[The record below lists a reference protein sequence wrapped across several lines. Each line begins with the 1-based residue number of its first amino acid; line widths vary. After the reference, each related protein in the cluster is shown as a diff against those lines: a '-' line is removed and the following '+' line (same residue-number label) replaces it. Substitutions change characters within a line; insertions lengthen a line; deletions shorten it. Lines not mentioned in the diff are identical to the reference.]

1 MSEPRR
7 LQACGVTWVP
17 EVDDDLGGC
26 VCALQVARDFAV
38 KHWRFGE
45 DLGEVDADYG
55 SGYPGGTGSPSR
67 VLRWAISALIP
78 RNQSRAD
85 V

>member
-1 MSEPRR
+1 MSSVGR
-7 LQACGVTWVP
+7 
-17 EVDDDLGGC
+17 

-55 SGYPGGTGSPSR
+55 SGYPSGTSS
-67 VLRWAISALIP
+67 LS
-78 RNQSRAD
+78 
-85 V
+85 